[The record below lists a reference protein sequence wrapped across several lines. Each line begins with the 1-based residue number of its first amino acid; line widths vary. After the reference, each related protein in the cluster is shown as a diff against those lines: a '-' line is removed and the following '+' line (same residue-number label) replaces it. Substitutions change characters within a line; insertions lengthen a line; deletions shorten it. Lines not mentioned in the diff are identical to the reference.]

1 MIAGTAL
8 RKSRAL
14 GEVLSDTINILIAH
28 WRQLAVISIPVVV
41 ANVAFS
47 LVILAITQD
56 LPTAEEI
63 QNETA
68 DFSVEDAAEFVMLLS
83 LVLLIALPV
92 FFVLQQ
98 LVAGGAV
105 VYLDETDKGHEPAP
119 ADALDQAQARLGI
132 LVGATLRAMVIVL
145 LMAITIVG
153 IPWAINRL
161 VRWVLVAQVVMI
173 EGKRGQEVLARS
185 AELVAGRWWNTFGR
199 LLIMGLVIGIPIGI
213 LQQALASAFPG
224 VAGSILSSATGF
236 ISVPFGIIAVS
247 LMFFDLRARK
257 GVADG
262 PAPESHP

>member
-105 VYLDETDKGHEPAP
+105 VYLDETDKGHGPAP

-132 LVGATLRAMVIVL
+132 LVGATLRATVIVQVDYGAARHEL
-145 LMAITIVG
+145 LQDEEDG
-153 IPWAINRL
+153 ERD
-161 VRWVLVAQVVMI
+161 
-173 EGKRGQEVLARS
+173 
-185 AELVAGRWWNTFGR
+185 
-199 LLIMGLVIGIPIGI
+199 
-213 LQQALASAFPG
+213 QQHE
-224 VAGSILSSATGF
+224 
-236 ISVPFGIIAVS
+236 
-247 LMFFDLRARK
+247 R
-257 GVADG
+257 
-262 PAPESHP
+262 